1 MNFFI
6 LSELKAGYAQVGWT
20 ISHSLESVL
29 AELFQPTFIYPIANR
44 WAQQARSIGQTLEL
58 RPERVEFLERCANRL
73 RPHYSLSES
82 TNLSQRLSQT
92 PGPKVLLL
100 LGLLPEFLHSIQTLK
115 PLLSQFD
122 LRLAYLL
129 DGFAPNW
136 LNPSLLPKFDH
147 LFVLS
152 HELAHTLQQSG
163 VCASFLPLAINT
175 ASFQVQGAPRWID
188 VIGYGRTDAAVHQA
202 LQRHFNQPS
211 SPHLYLHSTFSHG
224 EVFDQ
229 REHDMLMCKLLSR
242 SKISLCFEASGIR
255 RFWGTSP
262 LLYRWLEAWAAGC
275 TVVGR
280 KPFGAGVAELMDWPN
295 SAIDLPEASTDW
307 LSFMEALL
315 DDSESLVQN
324 ARRNRQQCLL
334 RHDWHYRIKAML
346 ETVDLP
352 IPDQLNARITEL
364 QQQAVEPI

>member
-1 MNFFI
+1 MNLLI
-6 LSELKAGYAQVGWT
+6 LSELKAGYTQVGWA

-29 AELFQPTFIYPIANR
+29 AELCQPTFLYPTANP

-73 RPHYSLSES
+73 RPPYHLSE
-82 TNLSQRLSQT
+82 LPRLSQT
-92 PGPKVLLL
+92 QVPNVLLL
-100 LGLLPEFLHSIQTLK
+100 LGLLPEFLNSVQTLE

-122 LRLAYLL
+122 LRLAYLM

-152 HELAHTLQQSG
+152 HELAHALQQSG
-163 VCASFLPLAINT
+163 VSASFLPLAINT
-175 ASFQVQGAPRWID
+175 ASFQVQDAPRWID
-188 VIGYGRTDAAVHQA
+188 VIGYGRTDAAVHQV
-202 LQRHFNQPS
+202 LQRQFNQPT
-211 SPHLYLHSTFSHG
+211 SPRLYLHSTFSHG

-229 REHDMLMCKLLSR
+229 REHDMLMCKLLSQ

-295 SAIDLPEASTDW
+295 SAIDLPEASADW
-307 LSFMEALL
+307 LSFIEALL
-315 DDSESLVQN
+315 DAPESLAEN

-334 RHDWHYRIKAML
+334 RHDWHYRIKTML

-352 IPDQLNARITEL
+352 IPDQLNARIANL
-364 QQQAVEPI
+364 QQQASAVGQ